1 MARAGHRKCLSCGQ
15 FFLPDHRNRGRQ
27 RYCSTAACRH
37 ASKAASQAAWLA
49 HEGNADYFCG
59 PVHVARV
66 QAWRAAHPGHS
77 ARRRHSRQ
85 RAGTALQDPF
95 PGQVIDSIGKSVG
108 CDSSPETTAESALQ
122 DPLPA
127 LAPAITGLIAHVF
140 DLTLQDDI
148 DAVTRRLVQLGL
160 DVRHGGRDNEG
171 SQDGA
176 GSAAAALGS
185 QAVQLG

>member
-1 MARAGHRKCLSCGQ
+1 MAGAGHRKCLSCGQ

-27 RYCSTAACRH
+27 RYCSAAACRH

-66 QAWRAAHPGHS
+66 QAWRAAHPGYW
-77 ARRRHSRQ
+77 ARRKHARQ
-85 RAGTALQDPF
+85 RAGA
-95 PGQVIDSIGKSVG
+95 
-108 CDSSPETTAESALQ
+108 ALQ
-122 DPLPA
+122 DPLPRQELDSIEESAVCDLSLETTAEPALQDPWSA

-160 DVRHGGRDNEG
+160 DVRHGGRGNEG

-176 GSAAAALGS
+176 GTAAAALGS